1 MIYDSSQDITSSSL
15 QVYLIIATVLQCWF
29 RIQPSLKLPQCL
41 SSQCI
46 HIFIIFVYIIGLTD
60 VGDLALFKDENNF
73 HNWAL

>member
-29 RIQPSLKLPQCL
+29 RIRPSLKLPQYL

-46 HIFIIFVYIIGLTD
+46 HIFINIVHIIGLTD
-60 VGDLALFKDENNF
+60 VGDLDLFKDENNF

>member
-29 RIQPSLKLPQCL
+29 RIQPSLKLPQYL

-46 HIFIIFVYIIGLTD
+46 HIVINIVHIIGLTD
-60 VGDLALFKDENNF
+60 ELALFKDENNF
-73 HNWAL
+73 HNWVL